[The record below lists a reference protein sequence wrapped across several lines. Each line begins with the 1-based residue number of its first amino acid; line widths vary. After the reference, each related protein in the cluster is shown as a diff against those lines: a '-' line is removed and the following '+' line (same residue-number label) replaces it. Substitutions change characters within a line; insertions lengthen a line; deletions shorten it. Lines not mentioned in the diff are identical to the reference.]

1 MANHPVRM
9 MYGEYLKNAC
19 PQKKWEI
26 YEKRK
31 AEMIETCVFL
41 TPKEYEKACRELAEL
56 LGI

>member
-1 MANHPVRM
+1 MFEERLSA
-9 MYGEYLKNAC
+9 
-19 PQKKWEI
+19 KKWEI

-41 TPKEYEKACRELAEL
+41 TPKDYEIACRELAEL